1 MLCPRDQTPLIPNKR
16 DGIAAQSC
24 LQCHGVW
31 FSRAALES
39 LAKRAV
45 QPASAEPPV
54 PSGTSGFVLRRLAC
68 PECAGGQL
76 QTRTQGSIE
85 VSRCRECG
93 GIWLAKA
100 EVEKILATRKT
111 SPASRKPSPAS
122 VAGVAAGATFGAG
135 ADLAAGLADAAP
147 VVALEASG
155 EIGAAMGDFLVSFL
169 G

>member
-39 LAKRAV
+39 LAGRTA
-45 QPASAEPPV
+45 QPATAEPPV
-54 PSGTSGFVLRRLAC
+54 PSKTSGFVLRRLAC

-76 QTRTQGSIE
+76 QTCTQGGTE
-85 VSRCRECG
+85 ASRCRDCG

-100 EVEKILATRKT
+100 EVEKILATRREKPNA
-111 SPASRKPSPAS
+111 SPAPVTSEGGS
-122 VAGVAAGATFGAG
+122 AGGAG
-135 ADLAAGLADAAP
+135 L
-147 VVALEASG
+147 
-155 EIGAAMGDFLVSFL
+155 GDFLSAFIE
-169 G
+169 